1 MVAGGTRSMRAPPRP
16 LGDEDGD
23 GEVAVT
29 ASSMG
34 SSLLSATAF
43 LAVGWEEV
51 LDLASKL
58 SQLRI
63 TMASP
68 RAAWSPLWLRTNPL
82 SMQARGRCRRLGGE
96 ARRGRRCRWREVHAG
111 EAGGGEG
118 RAQGTAAAAGRRQA
132 EASGEIR
139 SERRRA

>member
-1 MVAGGTRSMRAPPRP
+1 VVVAGGTRSMRAPPRP

-63 TMASP
+63 TM
-68 RAAWSPLWLRTNPL
+68 
-82 SMQARGRCRRLGGE
+82 
-96 ARRGRRCRWREVHAG
+96 
-111 EAGGGEG
+111 
-118 RAQGTAAAAGRRQA
+118 
-132 EASGEIR
+132 
-139 SERRRA
+139 